1 MFCGKDVRNYVDSKK
16 VETREKYPLSPSIG
30 STDIEETLVMMN
42 TMYQEKS
49 GTFLQKSANL
59 QIFAQTDSK
68 KSQKVG
74 EIKLNLVDY
83 MNEPLVQKF
92 FPISGCGD
100 KKAKVSLSIKGRLIG
115 ETFTENA
122 SDASGGSLNVSEDEK
137 SHYSEHETSLEK
149 NLYKKPP
156 VFKGHTETTAEE
168 KQRIT
173 NLAAKVSMLE
183 KENQQIRSEK
193 EDTKLQLKLLI
204 ENSQKER
211 QKFCEHSLK
220 LDETIEELKHNNKK
234 LEKKVQKKNEKL
246 KKLQKDLLEA
256 GEELQTLKSKFTE
269 SEKVKLLEVV
279 KGKNKE
285 NFELREELNGLRDL
299 MEIHENEKDMLENGK
314 NQMQGLNL
322 MYLNEISGYKVK
334 ISELQESFVGASES
348 QGPKKKNVEGVL
360 QDMKKELEKMQN
372 ERDEVFNK
380 NTDLLVNLQKIK
392 KQHLENEQSLKQKI
406 RKLEFELESK
416 NNENIELNE
425 RLTEE
430 INKIQVFARKTITEK
445 EEISDQIT
453 KINKNYK
460 EALQTNDLLSRT
472 LKDTERKFSRN
483 RSETDPTTTE
493 KLQRTIQTY
502 QNDLS
507 RVKQDL
513 ASANQENK
521 ELKSKV
527 QHFQL
532 EFENFPDT
540 KEGSPDTQAL
550 NQKLENSVKFFSLEK
565 KGLQEKNFLLKEENS
580 VLQEKL
586 KDLQKDFENQIMSLK
601 VQLISLE
608 ENQSNVKNSG
618 DFVSG
623 LKEESYKQ
631 TVEMKKLEIKE
642 LKGLVLKVQEEL
654 KNSERKYMDLKVS
667 LANFDLEKE
676 TVSLKYREIQDQ
688 LLEYS
693 NNCTTMEI
701 EFFKTNEKLAK
712 CLNENIDLVNEI
724 DYLKMQIFQL
734 QNRRRRKNK

>member
-1 MFCGKDVRNYVDSKK
+1 M
-16 VETREKYPLSPSIG
+16 ETREKYPLSPSIG
-30 STDIEETLVMMN
+30 STDIGETLVMMN

-49 GTFLQKSANL
+49 GVFLQKSANL
-59 QIFAQTDSK
+59 QIFAQTESK

-74 EIKLNLVDY
+74 EVKLNLVDY

-100 KKAKVSLSIKGRLIG
+100 KKAKVSLSIKGRLLG

-156 VFKGHTETTAEE
+156 VFKGHTETTSEE
-168 KQRIT
+168 KQRIV
-173 NLAAKVSMLE
+173 NLTAKVSMLE
-183 KENQQIRSEK
+183 KENQQVRSEK

-220 LDETIEELKHNNKK
+220 LDETVEELKHSNKK

-246 KKLQKDLLEA
+246 RKQKKDFLEA
-256 GEELQTLKSKFTE
+256 NEEVQTLKSKFTE
-269 SEKVKLLEVV
+269 TEKLKLLEVL
-279 KGKNKE
+279 KGKNRE
-285 NFELREELNGLRDL
+285 NFELKEEIEQLRNL
-299 MEIHENEKDMLENGK
+299 MEIHENEKEILENAK
-314 NQMQGLNL
+314 NQMQSLNL

-334 ISELQESFVGASES
+334 IFELQESLVSGASEL
-348 QGPKKKNVEGVL
+348 QGAKKKNVEGML
-360 QDMKKELEKMQN
+360 QDFKKELEKMQN

-380 NTDLLVNLQKIK
+380 NTDLLVELQRVK
-392 KQHLENEQSLKQKI
+392 KQHLESEQSLKQKI
-406 RKLEFELESK
+406 RKLEFEFEAK

-425 RLTEE
+425 RLNEE

-460 EALQTNDLLSRT
+460 EALQTNDLLTRT

-507 RVKQDL
+507 RLKQDL

-521 ELKSKV
+521 ELKSKI
-527 QHFQL
+527 QQFHL
-532 EFENFPDT
+532 EFE
-540 KEGSPDTQAL
+540 
-550 NQKLENSVKFFSLEK
+550 
-565 KGLQEKNFLLKEENS
+565 
-580 VLQEKL
+580 
-586 KDLQKDFENQIMSLK
+586 
-601 VQLISLE
+601 
-608 ENQSNVKNSG
+608 
-618 DFVSG
+618 
-623 LKEESYKQ
+623 
-631 TVEMKKLEIKE
+631 
-642 LKGLVLKVQEEL
+642 
-654 KNSERKYMDLKVS
+654 R
-667 LANFDLEKE
+667 
-676 TVSLKYREIQDQ
+676 Q
-688 LLEYS
+688 LLR
-693 NNCTTMEI
+693 
-701 EFFKTNEKLAK
+701 FGADRLAT
-712 CLNENIDLVNEI
+712 CP
-724 DYLKMQIFQL
+724 F
-734 QNRRRRKNK
+734 

>member
-1 MFCGKDVRNYVDSKK
+1 
-16 VETREKYPLSPSIG
+16 
-30 STDIEETLVMMN
+30 MMN

-49 GTFLQKSANL
+49 GVFLQKSANL
-59 QIFAQTDSK
+59 QIFAQTESK

-74 EIKLNLVDY
+74 EVKLNLVDY

-100 KKAKVSLSIKGRLIG
+100 KKAKVSLSIKGRLLG

-156 VFKGHTETTAEE
+156 VFKGHTETTSEE
-168 KQRIT
+168 KQRIV
-173 NLAAKVSMLE
+173 NLTAKVSMLE
-183 KENQQIRSEK
+183 KENQQVRSEK

-220 LDETIEELKHNNKK
+220 LDETVEELKHSNKK

-246 KKLQKDLLEA
+246 RKQKKDFLEA
-256 GEELQTLKSKFTE
+256 NEEVQTLKSKFTE
-269 SEKVKLLEVV
+269 TEKLKLLEVL
-279 KGKNKE
+279 KGKNRE
-285 NFELREELNGLRDL
+285 NFELKEEIEQLRNL
-299 MEIHENEKDMLENGK
+299 MEIHENEKEILENAK
-314 NQMQGLNL
+314 NQMQSLNL

-334 ISELQESFVGASES
+334 IFELQESLVSGASEL
-348 QGPKKKNVEGVL
+348 QGAKKKNVEGML
-360 QDMKKELEKMQN
+360 QDFKKELEKMQN

-380 NTDLLVNLQKIK
+380 NTDLLVELQRVK
-392 KQHLENEQSLKQKI
+392 KQHLESEQSLKQKI
-406 RKLEFELESK
+406 RKLEFEFEAK

-425 RLTEE
+425 RLNEE

-460 EALQTNDLLSRT
+460 EALQTNDLLTRT

-507 RVKQDL
+507 RLKQDL

-521 ELKSKV
+521 ELKSKI
-527 QHFQL
+527 QQFHL
-532 EFENFPDT
+532 EFEDFQDSKNEAPSDL
-540 KEGSPDTQAL
+540 QAL
-550 NQKLENSVKFFSLEK
+550 SQKLENSAKFFSIEK
-565 KGLQEKNFLLKEENS
+565 KDLQEKNFLLKEENS

-586 KDLQKDFENQIMSLK
+586 KDLQKDHENQIMSLK

-608 ENQSNVKNSG
+608 ESQSSVKNSG

-642 LKGLVLKVQEEL
+642 LKGLVLKLQEEL

-676 TVSLKYREIQDQ
+676 TVSVKYREIQDQ